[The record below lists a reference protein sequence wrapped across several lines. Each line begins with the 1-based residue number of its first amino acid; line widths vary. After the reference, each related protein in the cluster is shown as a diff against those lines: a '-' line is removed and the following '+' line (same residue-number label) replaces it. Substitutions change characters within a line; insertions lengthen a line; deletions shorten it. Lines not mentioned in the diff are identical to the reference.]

1 MDLDPLLAVPIA
13 VVAGYVLGSV
23 DFAVLVA
30 RSRGVD
36 IYEVGSGNPGTS
48 NVARTLG
55 KGAAAIVL
63 VGDLMKGLIAA
74 GIGLFIGGD
83 PIDGWVTGLGLA
95 GIAGFAAVVGH
106 CFPVLH
112 RFRGGKGVATSIG
125 VFIILAPVV
134 GGALALLWAAIVAV
148 TRTASIAS
156 LVTMTASVPAFWLLV
171 DADPVSVWATAIAA
185 LVLIRHAPNIR
196 RLVGREELR
205 IEGDDA

>member
-1 MDLDPLLAVPIA
+1 MDLDPVIAVPIA
-13 VVAGYVLGSV
+13 VVVGYVLGSF

-63 VGDLMKGLIAA
+63 VGDLMKGAIAA
-74 GIGLFIGGD
+74 GIGLVLGGE
-83 PIDGWVTGLGLA
+83 PVDGWVTGLGLA

-125 VFIILAPVV
+125 VFLILDPIV
-134 GGALALLWAAIVAV
+134 GGVLALLWAVIVAT

-156 LVTMTASVPAFWLLV
+156 LATMTAAIPAFWLLAS
-171 DADPVSVWATAIAA
+171 ADPVPVWATAIAI
-185 LVLIRHAPNIR
+185 LVLVRHAPNIR
-196 RLVGREELR
+196 RLIGREELSVD
-205 IEGDDA
+205 EDDA